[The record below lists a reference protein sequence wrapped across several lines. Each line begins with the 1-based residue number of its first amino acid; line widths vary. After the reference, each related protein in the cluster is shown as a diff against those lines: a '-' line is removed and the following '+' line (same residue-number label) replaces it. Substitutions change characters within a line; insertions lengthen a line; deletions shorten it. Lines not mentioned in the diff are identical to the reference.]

1 MKKGFKRPP
10 FSKEWRKNIGLA
22 SIGRVPVNKG
32 THQQTNDALKIWREN
47 GGQPWNKGLKGYHTQ
62 PCSEEKK
69 LKIGIA
75 NAIANKGKVHA
86 GTYKKGRISPKG
98 KDHPMWKGGITPINK
113 LIRHSVEFQI
123 WHKEVFTKDDYTCRK
138 CKVKGGRLHAHH
150 IQNFAQYPELRFVVS
165 NGITFCR
172 DCHILFHKIYGR
184 RNNNQQQIT
193 EFLSN
198 VN

>member
-1 MKKGFKRPP
+1 
-10 FSKEWRKNIGLA
+10 
-22 SIGRVPVNKG
+22 
-32 THQQTNDALKIWREN
+32 
-47 GGQPWNKGLKGYHTQ
+47 
-62 PCSEEKK
+62 
-69 LKIGIA
+69 
-75 NAIANKGKVHA
+75 
-86 GTYKKGRISPKG
+86 
-98 KDHPMWKGGITPINK
+98 MWKGGITPINK